1 MIVAQRKTLNMVCP
15 LILAVAFSSAA
26 TAQNYT
32 IQAFAGG
39 AIKSGVD
46 VGDGGPPTSAALIH
60 PIGVALGP
68 AGELYIADNGH
79 NRVRKVLHGVITTVA
94 GTGNPGYSGDHGPAT
109 SAQLNQPYG
118 VAVDALGNLFISDK
132 VNGVIRKVDTTGTIT
147 TFAGGNT
154 AACSGTAGDGGAAT
168 SACLVGPM
176 GIALDTAGS
185 LYIADGD
192 LVRKVTNGVN
202 TTGVITTVAGAG
214 LTSSGYNGDSRPAIG
229 AQLNNPQSVAV
240 DANGNLYIADTLNF
254 RVRMVSGGV
263 ITTVAGKG
271 SADDTFVVGSIPA
284 TSAGITPNGIA
295 LDAAGNIYI
304 ADSGNSIDNFIFKV
318 SSGLISTI
326 AGRGYPPGYGGDN
339 GPAVIAALN
348 GPLGVAADLSG
359 KIYVADSGN
368 NLIRVL
374 IPPCTFALTT
384 AEIDATGAGGPFT
397 IGIQT
402 GAACAWSVTGL
413 PAWITAS
420 AISGTGPATVTFT
433 LPVDYVATRSAALTV
448 AGLPVTVNQAVCAFE
463 IDPGGESF
471 PAAGGSGII
480 TVTATA
486 GCSWQAINTV
496 PFVLLVGNTIG
507 TGSATVSFTVAAD
520 AGIDRSGTFTVAG
533 LSFTVQQQST
543 SLSGLNF
550 IGSMPHIA
558 AEENWTTDFTLVNK
572 SAFLAEA
579 RLSFYGDPSGP
590 LPLPLAFPQQ
600 PLPSGSLLAASLDQ
614 ILAPNASLVIAS
626 AGPQSPPVQIGSAQL
641 SATQTLDGFA
651 IFHLIPGAQ
660 EAVVP
665 MEIRNA
671 SSYLLAFDNT
681 QGVLLGVALANIS
694 SQAVSVPVV
703 IRDDTGAQTATGSIA
718 LAANG
723 HTSFVLSSQFPATA
737 GGRGTIEFDTPVSG
751 RISVLG
757 IRTTPL
763 YSSTTLTTIPAL
775 ANIGTG
781 GGSIAHIAVS
791 NGWQTTFV
799 LVNAGAA
806 SGVAHLK
813 FFDNGGNPLPLSV
826 SYPQTT
832 AAATTVSS
840 ADPTLAAGAMLMVQA
855 NGPFTDP
862 LQTGSA
868 QLTTTGNIGGF
879 VIFRYQPNGQE
890 AVVPLESRKA
900 GGYLLAFDNTG
911 GTATGI
917 ALNTVS
923 SGVANIPV
931 IVRDSSGAQIGA
943 HVINLAAKGH
953 FSDTLG
959 QYSTTLQTV
968 LFPETAGLR
977 GTLEFGTPAGGEI
990 GVLGIRVAV
999 AHTFTTLP
1007 ALAK

>member
-1 MIVAQRKTLNMVCP
+1 MIVSQRKTLKMVYP
-15 LILAVAFSSAA
+15 VILAVAFSSAA
-26 TAQNYT
+26 AAQNYT
-32 IQAFAGG
+32 IQTFAGG
-39 AIKSGVD
+39 GTVSGSND
-46 VGDGGPPTSAALIH
+46 VGDNGPAAGAILLNPTS
-60 PIGVALGP
+60 VAIGP
-68 AGELYIADNGH
+68 AGELYIADSGH
-79 NRVRKVLHGVITTVA
+79 NRVRKVANGVITTVA
-94 GTGNPGYSGDHGPAT
+94 GTGTAGFSGDHGPAT
-109 SAQLNQPYG
+109 SAKLNQPYG
-118 VAVDALGNLFISDK
+118 VAVDPLGNLFISDK
-132 VNGVIRKVDTTGTIT
+132 ANGVIRKVDTAGTIS

-154 AACSGTAGDGGAAT
+154 AACSGAAGDGGAAT

-192 LVRKVTNGVN
+192 LVRKVTNGV
-202 TTGVITTVAGAG
+202 ITTVAGAG
-214 LTSSGYNGDSRPAIG
+214 LASSGYNGDSRLAIG
-229 AQLNNPQSVAV
+229 AQLNKPQSVAV
-240 DANGNLYIADTLNF
+240 DANGNLYIGDAQNF

-271 SADDTFVVGSIPA
+271 SADDTNVVGSIPA
-284 TSAGITPNGIA
+284 TSAGITPNGIG
-295 LDAAGNIYI
+295 LDVQGNLYI
-304 ADSGNSIDNFIFKV
+304 ADSGNAIDNFIFKV
-318 SSGLISTI
+318 SGGQISTI

-339 GPAVIAALN
+339 GPAIIAALN
-348 GPLGVAADLSG
+348 GPLGVGADLSG
-359 KIYVADSGN
+359 KIYVADSSN

-374 IPPCTFALTT
+374 IPPCTFVLTT
-384 AEIDATGAGGPFT
+384 AEIDATGAGGAFN

-402 GAACAWSVTGL
+402 GAACTWSVTGL

-420 AISGTGPATVTFT
+420 AISGTGPATVTLT
-433 LPVDYVATRSAALTV
+433 LPVDYVATRTAALTV
-448 AGLPVTVNQAVCAFE
+448 AGLPVAVNQAICAFE

-471 PAAGGSGII
+471 TAAGGAGTIK
-480 TVTATA
+480 VTATT
-486 GCSWQAINTV
+486 GCSWQAINTL

-507 TGSATVSFTVAAD
+507 TGSGTVHFTVAAD
-520 AGIDRSGTFTVAG
+520 AGVDRAGSFTVAG
-533 LSFTVQQQST
+533 LSFTVQQQSA
-543 SLSGLNF
+543 SLTGLNF

-572 SAFLAEA
+572 SVFLAEA
-579 RLSFYGDPSGP
+579 RLSFNGDPSGP

-614 ILAPNASLVIAS
+614 MVAPNASLVIDS

-641 SATQTLDGFA
+641 SATQAMDGFA

-681 QGVLLGVALANIS
+681 NGVVLGVALANVS
-694 SQAVSVPVV
+694 AQAANVPVV
-703 IRDDTGAQTATGSIA
+703 IRDDSGAQIDTGTIA

-737 GGRGTIEFDTPVSG
+737 NGRGTIEFDTPVSG

-763 YSSTTLTTIPAL
+763 GSSTTLTTIPAL
-775 ANIGTG
+775 ADIGTS

-826 SYPQTT
+826 SYPQTGT
-832 AAATTVSS
+832 AATTVSS
-840 ADPTLAAGAMLMVQA
+840 ADPTLAAGAMLMLQA
-855 NGPFTDP
+855 NGPLTDP

-868 QLTTTGNIGGF
+868 QLTTTGNISGF

-890 AVVPLESRKA
+890 AVVPLENRNAS
-900 GGYLLAFDNTG
+900 GYLLAFDNTG

-917 ALNTVS
+917 AVNTVS
-923 SGVANIPV
+923 TGAANIRV
-931 IVRDSSGAQIGA
+931 IVRDGSGAQIGA
-943 HVINLAAKGH
+943 HVINLAANGH

-977 GTLEFGTPAGGEI
+977 GTLEFDTPAGGEI